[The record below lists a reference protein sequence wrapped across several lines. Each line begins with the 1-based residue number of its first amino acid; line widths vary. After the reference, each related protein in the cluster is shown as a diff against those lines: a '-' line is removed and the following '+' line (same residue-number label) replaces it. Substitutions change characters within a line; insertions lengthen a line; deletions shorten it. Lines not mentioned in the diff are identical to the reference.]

1 MDRGRRKWI
10 MAPALDELFGGPMA
24 KEARSTIDGP
34 RGLALLTPREMG
46 AADQYA
52 IGQGFGGAE
61 LMETAGRAV
70 ADAVRARWSALPV
83 VVLCGPGNNG
93 GDGFVAARHLVAHG
107 WPVRLALLGSRGDL
121 KGDAAHHA
129 NLWQGAVEPMSPA
142 ILDGAGIAIDA
153 LFGAGLSRPVDGA
166 AVEMIEA
173 LKASK
178 IPACAVDVPSGVDG
192 ATGEVWGHA
201 APAELT
207 VTFFRKKPG
216 HLLFPGRAICGTVE
230 LADIGIPTSALE
242 SIAPQTFENGR
253 ELWLDR
259 FPWPRIDGHKYR
271 RGHALV
277 LGGETITG
285 ASRLTA
291 RGAMRVGAGLV
302 TLAAPAPAWVIYAT
316 SLTGVMVHRFEGAAG
331 FGEILADE
339 RKNAIAIGPG
349 AGVGPQTR
357 DYVLAALATKRAVV
371 LDADAISSFANSPEL
386 LFDAVDGPC
395 VLTPHEGEFERIF
408 SFTGDKLNRARK
420 AAAASRTVVLLKG
433 ADTVIAAP
441 DGRAIINANAPPQ
454 LATGGSG
461 DVLTGIIAGLLAQ
474 GMDAFDAAAAG
485 TWLHGEAA
493 SAVGLG
499 LIAEDLP
506 EALPRVLQRLHD
518 RSTTA

>member
-1 MDRGRRKWI
+1 
-10 MAPALDELFGGPMA
+10 MAPRD
-24 KEARSTIDGP
+24 
-34 RGLALLTPREMG
+34 LALLTPREMG
-46 AADQYA
+46 EADRYA
-52 IGQGFGGAE
+52 VSHGIDGAE

-70 ADAVRARWSALPV
+70 ADAVRARWSRRPV
-83 VVLCGPGNNG
+83 AVLCGPGNNG
-93 GDGFVAARHLVAHG
+93 GDGFVAARHLLADG
-107 WPVRLALLGSRGDL
+107 WPVRLALLGSRTDL

-129 NLWQGAVEPMSPA
+129 GLWTSAVEPLSPA

-153 LFGAGLSRPVDGA
+153 IFGAGLSRPVDGVA
-166 AVEMIEA
+166 ADMIKA

-178 IPACAVDVPSGVDG
+178 IPICAIDVPSGVDG
-192 ATGEVWGHA
+192 ATGEVLGDA

-216 HLLFPGRAICGTVE
+216 HLLFPGRFVCGCVE
-230 LADIGIPTSALE
+230 LADIGIPASALE
-242 SIAPQTFENGR
+242 AIAPRTFENGP

-259 FPWPRIDGHKYR
+259 FPWPRLDGHKYG

-302 TLAAPAPAWVIYAT
+302 TLAAPAPAWAIYAAA
-316 SLTGVMVHRFEGAAG
+316 LTGVMVHRFEGAAG

-349 AGVGPQTR
+349 AGVGSETKE
-357 DYVLAALATKRAVV
+357 YVLAALATKRGVV
-371 LDADAISSFANSPEL
+371 IDADAISSFADSPEH
-386 LFDAVDGPC
+386 LFNAVAGRC
-395 VLTPHEGEFERIF
+395 VLTPHEGEFKRLF
-408 SFTGDKLNRARK
+408 NFTGDKLSRTRQ
-420 AAAASRTVVLLKG
+420 AAAMSKAVILLKG

-461 DVLTGIIAGLLAQ
+461 DVLTGFIAGLLAQ
-474 GMDAFDAAAAG
+474 GMDAFEAAAAG
-485 TWLHGEAA
+485 VWLHGEAA

-506 EALPRVLQRLHD
+506 DALPAVLQRLHGGL
-518 RSTTA
+518 TAN